1 MIKTVYTTG
10 LLLFLFVQHLFG
22 QTHLNE
28 LIRTKNY
35 SQAHKEIA
43 TAGKK
48 LSPEARNIYNG
59 ILLNVYGE
67 AAKSNDILLAIPDN
81 KKPKG
86 DTLGLLYY
94 QTIYDN
100 YVKLFNYKEAASSG
114 SYLLQNYSSYYT
126 ADNLKDEKEAL
137 KIWELLKKVPVQK
150 VIQPKAETI
159 QMKKD
164 LAKLWTVPVK
174 QADSVYD
181 FVFDSGA
188 GISTITESY
197 AQKLNLT
204 IVSDSTVGITS
215 GLTGNITNAKLGIA
229 SKLLLNNI
237 EIYDCV
243 FLIFPDSALTFAN
256 GAYKING
263 IIGFPIIKELGTLHF
278 TGNQLTVTNEH
289 LPKAGLRNMIMDQL
303 KPVIYLKYKDDF
315 LPFTFDSGAQ
325 GSIFSD
331 VFYRKYQSELDQ
343 TGKPTDFKIGGASG
357 EKTLSALRVP
367 EIKLICG
374 TNPIILKN
382 CVVSKEMLDTNQ
394 DIYYG
399 NIGQD
404 VIGQFK
410 TMIINFKESYIVF
423 EN

>member
-1 MIKTVYTTG
+1 M
-10 LLLFLFVQHLFG
+10 
-22 QTHLNE
+22 
-28 LIRTKNY
+28 
-35 SQAHKEIA
+35 
-43 TAGKK
+43 
-48 LSPEARNIYNG
+48 
-59 ILLNVYGE
+59 
-67 AAKSNDILLAIPDN
+67 
-81 KKPKG
+81 
-86 DTLGLLYY
+86 
-94 QTIYDN
+94 
-100 YVKLFNYKEAASSG
+100 
-114 SYLLQNYSSYYT
+114 
-126 ADNLKDEKEAL
+126 
-137 KIWELLKKVPVQK
+137 
-150 VIQPKAETI
+150 
-159 QMKKD
+159 
-164 LAKLWTVPVK
+164 PVK

-197 AQKLNLT
+197 ARKLNLT

-229 SKLLLNNI
+229 PKLMLNNI
-237 EIYDCV
+237 EIHDCV

-289 LPKAGLRNMIMDQL
+289 LPKTGLRNMIMDQL

-331 VFYRKYQSELDQ
+331 VFYRKYQSELEQ
-343 TGKPTDFKIGGASG
+343 TGKPADFKIGGASG